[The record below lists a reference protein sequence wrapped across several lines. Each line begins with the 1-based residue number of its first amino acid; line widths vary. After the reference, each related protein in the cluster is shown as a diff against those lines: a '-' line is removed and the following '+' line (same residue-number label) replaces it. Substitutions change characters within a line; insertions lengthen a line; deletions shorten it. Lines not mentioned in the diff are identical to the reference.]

1 MSTKFQP
8 IEIPPGVVSKPTK
21 NMRSSAWAEV
31 NLMRWIEGELQ
42 PVGPQSQFNFT
53 FASRCRRIHGWY
65 DLNQVYHVAYVCE
78 QNVYVSTGDLNSPT
92 LVEIS
97 PAGGWTPP
105 PAPGMGGYGDLNY
118 GDDLPYPN
126 LPPYPPP
133 AGTTTVYGWPRAS
146 GTILAINEIPPVWSV
161 DNMGAIL
168 LVMNSE
174 DGRLLEWDPAAPAGT
189 LLTRTAN
196 SPLGRCFVVTQER
209 FVMIFGQNQDG
220 TADGGS
226 SRRFGWCDQENRTAW
241 NFSTVTSQAGFLDI
255 EPATPI
261 ICADSGR
268 FGTVF
273 FTAKKA
279 YVSRYIGLPY
289 VYNYVELADDCT
301 PWSPASITST
311 SSYLQWMS
319 QQGMFAFDG
328 TTITPVPCPIR
339 AWITDDIDPANV
351 RFQAFL
357 AHIGQ
362 FNELWWFYPQ
372 NGQPHNTRV
381 AIQNYREGWWSQGKM
396 SRSAGVTSSY
406 TVQPTFADGTI
417 AMLHEMPTSGTAGG
431 VYINADPPWA
441 ETFGLNL
448 TSGAQLITVKQVIP
462 DIKGDMPNVQFQF
475 YSKNSRSL
483 GAKGVWTPP
492 IQIRPDGYV
501 DARTTGRDIR
511 MKLSVVGPHILPFT
525 VGQHLVDFAVRG
537 DR

>member
-8 IEIPPGVVSKPTK
+8 IEIPPGVVAKPTK
-21 NMRSSAWAEV
+21 NMRSSNWAEV
-31 NLMRWIEGELQ
+31 NLCRWIEGELQ
-42 PVGPQSQFNFT
+42 PVGPQAQFNYT

-65 DLNQVYHVAYVCE
+65 DLSQVYHVAYVCE
-78 QNVYVSTGDLNSPT
+78 SNVYVATGDLNSPT

-97 PAGGWTPP
+97 PSGGWTAP
-105 PAPGMGGYGDLNY
+105 PAPGLGGYGDLTY
-118 GDDLPYPN
+118 SGD
-126 LPPYPPP
+126 
-133 AGTTTVYGWPRAS
+133 VYGTPRAS
-146 GTILAINEIPPVWSV
+146 GTILAIDEMPPVWSV

-174 DGRLLEWDPAAPAGT
+174 DGRLLEWDPAAAAGT
-189 LLTRTAN
+189 KLTRTAG
-196 SPLGRCFVVTQER
+196 SPMGRCFVVTQER

-220 TADGGS
+220 TTDGGS
-226 SRRFGWCDQENRTAW
+226 FRRFGWCDQENRTAW

-255 EPATPI
+255 EPASPI
-261 ICADSGR
+261 VCADSGR

-279 YVSRYIGLPY
+279 YVSKYIGLPY
-289 VYNYVELADDCT
+289 VFNYLELADDCT

-311 SSYLQWMS
+311 SSALAWMS
-319 QQGMFAFDG
+319 QQGAFAFDG
-328 TTITPVPCPIR
+328 ATITTVPCAIR
-339 AWITDDIDPANV
+339 PWITDDVDPANV

-357 AHIGQ
+357 AHVSN

-372 NGQPHNTRV
+372 NGQPYNTRV
-381 AIQNYREGWWSQGKM
+381 AIFNYREGWWSQGKM
-396 SRSAGVTSSY
+396 SRSAGVTSAY

-417 AMLHEMPTSGTAGG
+417 AMLHEMPTKGTAGG

-441 ETFGLNL
+441 ETYDLNL
-448 TSGAQLITVKQVIP
+448 TSGARLVTLKQVIP
-462 DIKGDMPNVQFQF
+462 DIKGDLPNVQFQF
-475 YSKNSRSL
+475 YSKMSRSL
-483 GAKGVWTPP
+483 GTPGQWTAP

-501 DARTTGRDIR
+501 DARTTGRGIR

-525 VGQHLVDFAVRG
+525 VGEHLVDYAIRG